1 MNSRFVTSHDNMAPR
16 IEIGVFETYEL
27 RSTEV
32 RQHKENKGDCN
43 GDGGRATDWC
53 DQIVTGRDNGSGRY

>member
-1 MNSRFVTSHDNMAPR
+1 MAPR

-43 GDGGRATDWC
+43 GDGGRELLIGVIKSWLGVTMGPVGTDRTAATLL
-53 DQIVTGRDNGSGRY
+53 